1 MFARKDENK
10 RKEARNGPPRVV
22 VQVYPIFTNPLASFT
37 QAFDV
42 NLFCTLK
49 IAIKTFHANFWQLP
63 PLINSCRYTFLLK
76 PFSVKMY
83 FLKFV
88 PSESLFDLVFILNP
102 YGAVIGR
109 GLPVVLNG
117 PVAATWSTD
126 GPWLSFAE
134 HWFKH
139 PISESEAIKQI
150 HQVQR
155 MEKEQAWKYSI
166 PFEAKV
172 RHSKLTFLTL
182 YAVAVP
188 AQMMI

>member
-1 MFARKDENK
+1 MPYWSTGLVVIGGDSCLNPSILYWMDIFVLKMFARKDENK

-22 VQVYPIFTNPLASFT
+22 VQVSPIFTNPLASFT

-76 PFSVKMY
+76 PCSVKMY

-117 PVAATWSTD
+117 PVAAT
-126 GPWLSFAE
+126 
-134 HWFKH
+134 
-139 PISESEAIKQI
+139 
-150 HQVQR
+150 
-155 MEKEQAWKYSI
+155 
-166 PFEAKV
+166 
-172 RHSKLTFLTL
+172 
-182 YAVAVP
+182 
-188 AQMMI
+188 